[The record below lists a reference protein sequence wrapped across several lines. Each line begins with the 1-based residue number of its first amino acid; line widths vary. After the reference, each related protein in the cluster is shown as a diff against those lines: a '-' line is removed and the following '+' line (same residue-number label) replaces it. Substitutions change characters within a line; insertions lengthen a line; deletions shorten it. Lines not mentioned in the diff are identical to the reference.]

1 MSNYVAC
8 ELGATHCRVMLGTL
22 LNGHLTMSEV
32 RRFQN
37 KPIEEKESLQW
48 NIPHLYRETI
58 DGLRGIAAF
67 EEPIEGISCNSWGAD
82 YLLFDSAG
90 SLITPTYH
98 HSDPRTRTIMDRV
111 FSKVPWETIYE
122 ETGVQQVPG
131 NTLFQLAAEK
141 SRRLSSARHL
151 IPVADAFN
159 YLLTGVP
166 CVEMSLASTTQ
177 LYNPLTQSWSDRLLN
192 ALRLPPALFPRV
204 VEAGTKLGR
213 LRPEVAQE
221 TGLDDA
227 QVVASCSHE
236 VAAALIGLP
245 IDVAETWAYLRI
257 GASALMGAE
266 LAQPMINDITRTL
279 NFTNEIGYGGSVPF
293 SKPAPGLWIL
303 EECRRFWDDKDR
315 QLDGDLLVH
324 LAGSASP
331 FASLIN
337 PSDPRFLTPGDMP
350 LKIQA
355 FCRET
360 NQVFPRKPGA
370 IFRCI
375 LESLALQYRKTLEE
389 IEVLTGAE
397 VKRLFILSGSA
408 NPLLNHFT
416 ASAIQIPVVIAPEG
430 AASIGNVVVQAMAL
444 GHIKSLTEA
453 RQIVRDSFKME
464 MINPRPAFW
473 DEAYDR
479 FLALC

>member
-1 MSNYVAC
+1 
-8 ELGATHCRVMLGTL
+8 
-22 LNGHLTMSEV
+22 MSEV

-67 EEPIEGISCNSWGAD
+67 EEPIDGISCNSWGAD
-82 YLLFDSAG
+82 YLLFDSNG

-98 HSDPRTRTIMDRV
+98 YSDPRTKDAMDRV

-122 ETGVQQVPG
+122 ETGVQQVRG

-141 SRRLSSARHL
+141 SRRLSHARHL

-166 CVEMSLASTTQ
+166 RVEMSLASTTQ
-177 LYNPLTQSWSDRLLN
+177 LYNPLTQSWSDRLLS
-192 ALRLPPALFPRV
+192 ALRLPATLFPEV
-204 VEAGTKLGR
+204 VEAGTNLGL
-213 LRPEVAQE
+213 LRPEVAAE

-227 QVVASCSHE
+227 RVVASCSHE
-236 VAAALIGLP
+236 IAAALIGLP

-266 LAQPMINDITRTL
+266 LAQPIINDVTRTL

-337 PSDPRFLTPGDMP
+337 PTDPRFLSPGDMP
-350 LKIQA
+350 LKIQD

-360 NQVFPRKPGA
+360 NQLVPRKPGA

-375 LESLALQYRKTLEE
+375 LESLALHYRKTLAE
-389 IEVLTGAE
+389 IEIVTGAE

-408 NPLLNHFT
+408 NSLLNHFT
-416 ASAIQIPVVIAPEG
+416 ASAIQIPVVIAPDG
-430 AASIGNVVVQAMAL
+430 APSIGNVVVQALAL

-453 RQIVRDSFKME
+453 RQIVRSSFKME
-464 MINPRPAFW
+464 TINPRPGIW
-473 DEAYDR
+473 DAAYER
-479 FLALC
+479 FMTLC